1 VDNAAYIRTV
11 PIAMPSRVASYL
23 ATRGASAWLRTLEIS
38 HGFACGCMC
47 GTGVAAAVIAVHQ
60 SGSNDGSSTHAV
72 MLHSGAAVALLGA
85 LGLLGTHLRSLQ
97 VLTWHVTLL
106 SIAAA
111 AQLCWAVWL
120 TVHQTPTV
128 LQRAARGTAAEP
140 SPPPLSSSLLGAMW
154 ASQLLAL
161 LLGCSLHAAYTQASN
176 TCAIAIG
183 SRFH

>member
-1 VDNAAYIRTV
+1 MDNAAYIRTV

-72 MLHSGAAVALLGA
+72 MLHSGAAVAL
-85 LGLLGTHLRSLQ
+85 
-97 VLTWHVTLL
+97 LL